1 MRRGYMQE
9 RAAENTQEDDIDTG
23 YHKMDKGTQMF
34 EDGHAYLQT
43 ADPERGDHKLS
54 SLFWKVVGGHGFKC
68 ADFGKVVS

>member
-1 MRRGYMQE
+1 MV
-9 RAAENTQEDDIDTG
+9 
-23 YHKMDKGTQMF
+23 

-43 ADPERGDHKLS
+43 ADPERGDHKLL